1 MFKKKKRKSGIEQEL
16 LNIAKQYEE
25 NGRTLKLVEK
35 HLERISDSL
44 QRIQE
49 SNRNKKYGNV
59 VELKAET
66 SRNLNVS
73 TLCASP
79 KESLCASSAA
89 SNALPSE
96 TY

>member
-1 MFKKKKRKSGIEQEL
+1 MFKRR
-16 LNIAKQYEE
+16 NRAKQLELKLSHVIKQSE
-25 NGRTLKLVEK
+25 INGRTLELVAQS
-35 HLERISDSL
+35 LARIADSL
-44 QRIQE
+44 QKMQE
-49 SNRNKKYGNV
+49 TNNNKKYGNV